1 MLGIILTVFVG
12 CFALERLVPGWRLP
26 KVRTWPLRVLLINGV
41 QLGVVVLA
49 GVSWERWLSSWSVF
63 HLSHH
68 VDHVAGGL
76 IAYFIAIFLVPV
88 IFFAIYYLLVVGRIV
103 DRIVSFDAPAATLSQ
118 QASIEMLEAR
128 RSERNY
134 LLLNDPSSLQANRE
148 SISKLEQIL
157 RAIRELNAADQ
168 PLTDQALTALHQY
181 DEEFK
186 NAVASMQKP
195 GEAPAD
201 RIQNVLQ
208 AYEKDLGSILK
219 GAKNKPRDQL
229 IEELRARIGSFDTQI
244 TKTAQEGNPAL
255 QQITTNLQNS
265 GQDVLRLTSELEAR
279 NWDRI
284 DGDHRRARRLISHSE
299 WALSIVSAITLLV
312 SVWISFVLPQQV
324 VRPLMSLKEAVDHAA
339 AGNYEIEFE
348 IRGEGEVVQ
357 LANSIRLLISHVKE
371 RYDGTVSRE
380 QPAT

>member
-1 MLGIILTVFVG
+1 M
-12 CFALERLVPGWRLP
+12 RLAIRRSF
-26 KVRTWPLRVLLINGV
+26 K
-41 QLGVVVLA
+41 VLA
-49 GVSWERWLSSWSVF
+49 PGGSLRRR
-63 HLSHH
+63 
-68 VDHVAGGL
+68 VAISLAVVRL
-76 IAYFIAIFLVPV
+76 ILVPV

-118 QASIEMLEAR
+118 QASIEML
-128 RSERNY
+128 NY
-134 LLLNDPSSLQANRE
+134 LLLYDPSSLQANRE

-168 PLTDQALTALHQY
+168 PLTDQALVALHQY
-181 DEEFK
+181 DEQFK
-186 NAVASMQKP
+186 NAVANMQKP

-219 GAKNKPRDQL
+219 GARNKRRDQL

-255 QQITTNLQNS
+255 KQITSDLQNS

-312 SVWISFVLPQQV
+312 SIWISFVLPQQV

-371 RYDGTVSRE
+371 RYDGTV
-380 QPAT
+380 

>member
-1 MLGIILTVFVG
+1 MRLGIRKSF
-12 CFALERLVPGWRLP
+12 
-26 KVRTWPLRVLLINGV
+26 K
-41 QLGVVVLA
+41 VLA
-49 GVSWERWLSSWSVF
+49 PGGSLRKRVALSLAV
-63 HLSHH
+63 
-68 VDHVAGGL
+68 VRL
-76 IAYFIAIFLVPV
+76 ILVPV
-88 IFFAIYYLLVVGRIV
+88 IFFAVYYLLVVGRIV
-103 DRIVSFDAPAATLSQ
+103 ERIVSFDAPAATLSQ

-128 RSERNY
+128 RAERNY
-134 LLLNDPSSLQANRE
+134 LLLYDTASLQANRE

-157 RAIRELNAADQ
+157 RAIRQLNAADQ
-168 PLTDQALTALHQY
+168 PLTDRALDALHQY
-181 DEEFK
+181 DQQFQ
-186 NAVASMQKP
+186 NAVANMQKP
-195 GEAPAD
+195 GGAPTD
-201 RIQNVLQ
+201 RIREVLQ
-208 AYEKDLGSILK
+208 AYENDLSGILK
-219 GAKNKPRDQL
+219 GAKNKRRDQL
-229 IEELRARIGSFDTQI
+229 VEELRARIGSFDSQI

-255 QQITTNLQNS
+255 RQITSDLQTS

-371 RYDGTVSRE
+371 RYEGTISR

>member
-1 MLGIILTVFVG
+1 
-12 CFALERLVPGWRLP
+12 
-26 KVRTWPLRVLLINGV
+26 
-41 QLGVVVLA
+41 
-49 GVSWERWLSSWSVF
+49 
-63 HLSHH
+63 
-68 VDHVAGGL
+68 
-76 IAYFIAIFLVPV
+76 
-88 IFFAIYYLLVVGRIV
+88 
-103 DRIVSFDAPAATLSQ
+103 
-118 QASIEMLEAR
+118 MLEAR
-128 RSERNY
+128 RAERNY
-134 LLLNDPSSLQANRE
+134 LLLYDTASLQANRE

-157 RAIRELNAADQ
+157 RAIRQLNAADQ
-168 PLTDQALTALHQY
+168 PLTDRALDALHQY
-181 DEEFK
+181 DQQFQ
-186 NAVASMQKP
+186 NAVANMQKP
-195 GEAPAD
+195 GGAPTD
-201 RIQNVLQ
+201 RIREVLQ
-208 AYEKDLGSILK
+208 AYENDLAGILK
-219 GAKNKPRDQL
+219 GAKNKRRDQL
-229 IEELRARIGSFDTQI
+229 VEELRSRIGSFDSQI

-255 QQITTNLQNS
+255 RQITSDLQTS

-371 RYDGTVSRE
+371 RYEGTISR

>member
-1 MLGIILTVFVG
+1 MRLGIRKSF
-12 CFALERLVPGWRLP
+12 
-26 KVRTWPLRVLLINGV
+26 K
-41 QLGVVVLA
+41 VLA
-49 GVSWERWLSSWSVF
+49 PGGSLRKRVALSLAV
-63 HLSHH
+63 
-68 VDHVAGGL
+68 VRL
-76 IAYFIAIFLVPV
+76 ILVPV
-88 IFFAIYYLLVVGRIV
+88 IFFAVYYLLVVGRIV
-103 DRIVSFDAPAATLSQ
+103 ERIVSFDAPAATLSQ

-128 RSERNY
+128 RAERNY
-134 LLLNDPSSLQANRE
+134 LLLYDTASLQANRE

-157 RAIRELNAADQ
+157 RAIRQLNAADQ
-168 PLTDQALTALHQY
+168 PLTDRALDALHQY
-181 DEEFK
+181 DQQFQ
-186 NAVASMQKP
+186 NAVANMQKP
-195 GEAPAD
+195 GGAPTD
-201 RIQNVLQ
+201 RIREVLQ
-208 AYEKDLGSILK
+208 AYENDLAGILK
-219 GAKNKPRDQL
+219 GAKNKRRDQL
-229 IEELRARIGSFDTQI
+229 VEELRSRIGSFDSQI

-255 QQITTNLQNS
+255 RQITSDLQTS

-371 RYDGTVSRE
+371 RYEGTISR

>member
-1 MLGIILTVFVG
+1 M
-12 CFALERLVPGWRLP
+12 RLAIRRSF
-26 KVRTWPLRVLLINGV
+26 K
-41 QLGVVVLA
+41 VLA
-49 GVSWERWLSSWSVF
+49 PGGSLRRRVALSLAV
-63 HLSHH
+63 
-68 VDHVAGGL
+68 VRL
-76 IAYFIAIFLVPV
+76 ILVPV

-128 RSERNY
+128 RAERNY
-134 LLLNDPSSLQANRE
+134 LLLYDPSSLQANRE

-168 PLTDQALTALHQY
+168 PLTDQALAALHQY

-201 RIQNVLQ
+201 RIQSVLQ

-219 GAKNKPRDQL
+219 GARNKPQEQL

-255 QQITTNLQNS
+255 KQITTDLQNS

-312 SVWISFVLPQQV
+312 SIWISFVLPQQV

-371 RYDGTVSRE
+371 RYEGTASRE
-380 QPAT
+380 HPAV

>member
-1 MLGIILTVFVG
+1 MRLGIRKSF
-12 CFALERLVPGWRLP
+12 
-26 KVRTWPLRVLLINGV
+26 K
-41 QLGVVVLA
+41 VLA
-49 GVSWERWLSSWSVF
+49 PGGSLRKRVALSLAV
-63 HLSHH
+63 
-68 VDHVAGGL
+68 VRL
-76 IAYFIAIFLVPV
+76 ILVPV
-88 IFFAIYYLLVVGRIV
+88 IFFAVYYLLVVGRIV
-103 DRIVSFDAPAATLSQ
+103 ERIVSFDAPAATLSQ

-128 RSERNY
+128 RAERNY
-134 LLLNDPSSLQANRE
+134 LLLYDTASLQANRE

-157 RAIRELNAADQ
+157 RAIRQLNAADQ
-168 PLTDQALTALHQY
+168 PLTDRALDALHQY
-181 DEEFK
+181 DQQFQ
-186 NAVASMQKP
+186 NAVANMQKP
-195 GEAPAD
+195 GGAPTD
-201 RIQNVLQ
+201 RIREVLQ
-208 AYEKDLGSILK
+208 AYENDLAGILK
-219 GAKNKPRDQL
+219 GAKNKRRDQL
-229 IEELRARIGSFDTQI
+229 VEELRARIGSFDSQI

-255 QQITTNLQNS
+255 RQITSDLQTS

-371 RYDGTVSRE
+371 RYEGTISRL
-380 QPAT
+380 PAT